1 MSTLKKSSREIQEII
16 FEFLMKVLVYLIIIA
31 SIISCDKSNKTF
43 EEIDLQ
49 GHRGARGLWPENSLE
64 GFVKVI
70 ELGVNTLEMDL
81 AVTADSQLVVSH
93 EPYFSSE
100 ICLDSKGNEISES
113 AQLRNNIY
121 QMSYADV
128 RSFDCGSKP
137 HPRFPEQVKFPI
149 IRPLLEDVLDSIESL
164 VRLKRLDTMRYN
176 IEVKTQVRGDEVFHP
191 NPSDFSDLVYN
202 LIDRKLPWNQV
213 TIQSFDFRVL
223 QYFNKT
229 YPNVRLALL
238 IENEMPWKVNID
250 SLGFA
255 PEIYSCDYLLL
266 SRDNIGK
273 MQSEGMAVIPWTV
286 NERED
291 MDQLLK
297 WGVDG
302 IITDYPNRT
311 K

>member
-1 MSTLKKSSREIQEII
+1 
-16 FEFLMKVLVYLIIIA
+16 MKISLYLVLVFGLLA
-31 SIISCDKSNKTF
+31 CGQSTKTF

-64 GFVKVI
+64 GFINVL
-70 ELGVNTLEMDL
+70 ELGINTLEMDL
-81 AVTADSQLVVSH
+81 AVTADSHLVVSH

-100 ICLDSKGNEISES
+100 ICLDPKGNEISES

-128 RSFDCGSKP
+128 KLYDCGSKP
-137 HPRFPEQVKFPI
+137 HPRFPEQDKFPI
-149 IRPLLEDVLDSIESL
+149 ARPLLEHVLDSIESL
-164 VRLKRLDTMRYN
+164 AQLKGLDTMLYN
-176 IEVKTQVRGDEVFHP
+176 IEIKTQVRGDDLFHP
-191 NPSDFSDLVYN
+191 RPSVFSDLVYN
-202 LIDRKLPWNQV
+202 LLDKKLSWNQV

-229 YPNVRLALL
+229 YPKVRLALL
-238 IENEMPWKVNID
+238 IENEPGWKANID
-250 SLGFA
+250 SLGFT
-255 PEIYSCDYLLL
+255 PEIYSSDYMLL
-266 SRDNIGK
+266 SQDIIEEL
-273 MQSEGMAVIPWTV
+273 QSEGMAVIPWTV

-297 WGVDG
+297 WGVNG